1 MKKEGSVRK
10 EGRRKK
16 NGNEEEK
23 RKVVEVWRREEGKK
37 GGMEKGIREEV
48 TSGEWRRDEG

>member
-1 MKKEGSVRK
+1 MRE

-23 RKVVEVWRREEGKK
+23 RKVVEVWRREEGRK
-37 GGMEKGIREEV
+37 GGMEKGIGEEV